1 MPTKD
6 DDGFLMPSQTT
17 DSEEFERE
25 TDWFHYFYVSLTIA
39 LALTS
44 AKMTWEGM
52 LVAVV
57 PGGNISPEFA
67 VALTLVGSALIVFCA
82 LAGEKYIKTKG
93 MKATILDI
101 FVYFVIFAFI
111 SGACIYVIST
121 KYSVIAIGLAESTK
135 ENMRDI
141 GEQLTIAAMF
151 LEGNNRKLKLI
162 KGVLETNAAV
172 ARSSARDEKKALE
185 VGRNYTNL
193 QGVVTRLKTE
203 SRKMGDRNAFSK
215 GLKAIQNQ
223 IIKLNE
229 IYQKD
234 TNSFELNDIRKDY
247 SAGLSKIKMDFKG
260 LPTEYISNTVKSLEK
275 FLSKCSKNSDELYK
289 ELEKRYG
296 DNPLGEQEAY
306 LTRIK
311 NAGDMCENA
320 SESLKKASIDADKSE
335 KEKTEKF
342 KDAKQI
348 NISIR
353 DTEEL
358 NGVIKNLK
366 LWAPKD
372 VVSKYPY
379 LQAWGYA
386 IVFDFFWYFVLL
398 AYLYHEKIIR
408 KREGVRRPMS
418 APLI

>member
-1 MPTKD
+1 
-6 DDGFLMPSQTT
+6 
-17 DSEEFERE
+17 
-25 TDWFHYFYVSLTIA
+25 
-39 LALTS
+39 
-44 AKMTWEGM
+44 
-52 LVAVV
+52 
-57 PGGNISPEFA
+57 
-67 VALTLVGSALIVFCA
+67 
-82 LAGEKYIKTKG
+82 

-111 SGACIYVIST
+111 SGACIYAIST

-151 LEGNNRKLKLI
+151 LEGNNRKLKLV
-162 KGVLETNAAV
+162 KGNLETYSTV
-172 ARSSARDEKKALE
+172 ARSYMIDEKRALD
-185 VGRNYTNL
+185 VGKNYTNL
-193 QGVVTRLKTE
+193 QAVVNELKIV
-203 SRKMGDRNAFSK
+203 SKKMGGNSNHFSK
-215 GLKAIQNQ
+215 GLKTIQNQ
-223 IIKLNE
+223 IIKLNK

-234 TNSFELNDIRKDY
+234 TNSFKLNDIRKEY
-247 SAGLSKIKMDFKG
+247 SAGLSKIRMNFKG
-260 LPTEYISNTVKSLEK
+260 LPTEYISNTVESLTK
-275 FLSKCSKNSDELYK
+275 FLSKCRKSSDEHYK
-289 ELEKRYG
+289 EQEKRYG
-296 DNPLGEQEAY
+296 DHPLGEQEAY
-306 LTRIK
+306 LERIK
-311 NAGDMCENA
+311 NTGSMCENA
-320 SESLKKASIDADKSE
+320 SESLKKAIIDADKSE
-335 KEKTEKF
+335 KEKTEKI

-348 NISIR
+348 NIRIR

-366 LWAPKD
+366 VWAPKD

-408 KREGVRRPMS
+408 KREGVKRPMN